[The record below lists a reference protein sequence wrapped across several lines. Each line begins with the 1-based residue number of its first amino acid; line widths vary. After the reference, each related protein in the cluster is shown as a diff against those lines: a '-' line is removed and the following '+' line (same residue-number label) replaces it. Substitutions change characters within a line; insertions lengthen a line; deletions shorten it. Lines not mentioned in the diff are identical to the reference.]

1 MNATRHTGRGWALMA
16 WAGVAA
22 VHLAC
27 GGGSATGDD
36 LPSDDPAAAPAPT
49 ATSTTDDSSKPPRS
63 GEDGGSTGDAG
74 DGGSSCAVKWALG
87 SRGAP
92 WDPSYGT
99 VQVANGLLDLSVK
112 ASSPTA
118 PVCSQVALCAPIKV
132 SQQVTGEFEA
142 SVELKSAGGTI
153 VGTTPNATIPVA
165 GIWVE
170 AIDAKNFNHHA
181 YLQFRKDG
189 TNAGA
194 YDITSGG
201 GEVLPGGSTTGDS
214 KNVRPSGTLT
224 VKRVGETITLTADF
238 VETGGKAGKVVSVR
252 KLGAGVA
259 AAGPL
264 RIGVYVAANTV
275 ATNTIDRAATF
286 DNFVVKSGAGLV
298 SDDFACDS
306 LP

>member
-1 MNATRHTGRGWALMA
+1 MNAPRHTDRGWALLA
-16 WAGVAA
+16 WTGLVAA
-22 VHLAC
+22 HVAC
-27 GGGSATGDD
+27 GGSSSAGDE
-36 LPSDDPAAAPAPT
+36 LPSDDPAAAPAAT
-49 ATSTTDDSSKPPRS
+49 ATSAPDDSSEPPRTV
-63 GEDGGSTGDAG
+63 EDGGSTGDGG
-74 DGGSSCAVKWALG
+74 DGGPACATKWALA

-99 VQVANGLLDLSVK
+99 VQIAGGQLDLSVK
-112 ASSPTA
+112 ANAPTA
-118 PVCSQVALCAPIKV
+118 PACSQVALCAPIKV
-132 SQQVTGEFEA
+132 SQQVTGDFEA
-142 SVELKSAGGTI
+142 SIELKAAGGTV

-201 GEVLPGGSTTGDS
+201 GEVQPGGSTTGDAR
-214 KNVRPSGTLT
+214 NVKPSGVLT

-264 RIGVYVAANTV
+264 RVGVYVAANTV
-275 ATNTIDRAATF
+275 ATNSIDRSATF
-286 DNFVVKSGAGLV
+286 DNFVVKSGAGLAG
-298 SDDFACDS
+298 DDFACDS